1 MQYVDQPLRRPTA
14 RLRRA
19 LGWLQVYLGIG
30 VVLAAVVVGHL
41 VQVGIDSRHA
51 DPSPA
56 VLPETV
62 RPGGSVVLDAAELAS
77 AGLTSAGVTGSGAVG
92 DGALAALGV
101 LIVGWTLVASA
112 GTVGRRRLDEH
123 ESARWAAGWKRVEPV
138 WSGRVSE
145 EI

>member
-1 MQYVDQPLRRPTA
+1 VDQPLRRPTG

-19 LGWLQVYLGIG
+19 LGWLQVCLGVG
-30 VVLAAVVVGHL
+30 VVLAAVLVGHL
-41 VQVGIDSRHA
+41 VQVGIDSRPA

-62 RPGGSVVLDAAELAS
+62 RPGAPAA
-77 AGLTSAGVTGSGAVG
+77 V
-92 DGALAALGV
+92 GV
-101 LIVGWTLVASA
+101 LIVGWTLVAST

-123 ESARWAAGWKRVEPV
+123 ESARWAADWKRVEPV

-145 EI
+145 EF

>member
-1 MQYVDQPLRRPTA
+1 MHLAV
-14 RLRRA
+14 
-19 LGWLQVYLGIG
+19 G
-30 VVLAAVVVGHL
+30 VVLTAVLVGQL
-41 VQVGIDSRHA
+41 VQVGIDARPA

-62 RPGGSVVLDAAELAS
+62 RPGATFLVVEAAALDTA
-77 AGLTSAGVTGSGAVG
+77 TQTAGVTGGGAVG
-92 DGALAALGV
+92 DGALAAIGV

-123 ESARWAAGWKRVEPV
+123 ESARWAADWKRVEPV

-145 EI
+145 EF

>member
-1 MQYVDQPLRRPTA
+1 MQCVDQPLRRPTG

-19 LGWLQVYLGIG
+19 LGWLQVYLGVG
-30 VVLAAVVVGHL
+30 VVLAAVLVGHL
-41 VQVGIDSRHA
+41 VQVGIDSRPA

-62 RPGGSVVLDAAELAS
+62 RPGAPDRPAAGVLDTAAQ
-77 AGLTSAGVTGSGAVG
+77 TAGVTGSGAVG
-92 DGALAALGV
+92 DGAPAAVGV

-123 ESARWAAGWKRVEPV
+123 ESARWAADWKRVEPV

-145 EI
+145 EF

>member
-1 MQYVDQPLRRPTA
+1 MQYVDQPLRRPTG

-19 LGWLQVYLGIG
+19 LGWLQVYLGVG
-30 VVLAAVVVGHL
+30 VVLAAVLAGHL
-41 VQVGIDSRHA
+41 VQVGIDSRPA
-51 DPSPA
+51 DPSPV

-62 RPGGSVVLDAAELAS
+62 RPGAPVVPDGAAVLDTAAQ
-77 AGLTSAGVTGSGAVG
+77 TAGVTGSGAVS
-92 DGALAALGV
+92 DGALAAVGV

-123 ESARWAAGWKRVEPV
+123 ESARWAADWKRVEPV

-145 EI
+145 EF